1 MYRCEFAKF
10 LPEITNRSLFDNL
23 RLNLGIPTILIPI
36 NFRSTFRSESTGC
49 EYLDQNQISQRRRKP
64 YNNPTT
70 RLFTG
75 ESEASEF
82 P

>member
-23 RLNLGIPTILIPI
+23 RLLNLGISTILIPI
-36 NFRSTFRSESTGC
+36 NFPSTFRSESC